1 MIFEGQ
7 ITKMITENIDP
18 IHYYLNLKND
28 FLDVNA
34 QLGKK
39 IKIYH
44 DHNECLG
51 CGLDKEIFRMGYCK
65 SCFFILP
72 QANES
77 IIRPELSTAHLGI
90 EQRDLE
96 WEKKFELQ
104 PHITYLAVS
113 SELKVGV
120 TRESQIPTR
129 WIDQGA
135 SSAIV
140 LAKTDNRYQAGMI
153 EVAIKKHVA
162 DKTNYQ
168 RMLKNEIPDVD
179 LIQQKDLFKI
189 YLPEEEAGFYQ
200 TDNSIYTFNYPVLH
214 YPKKV
219 NSLNLK
225 KQREYEGTLIGI
237 KGQYWI
243 FEDDTV
249 WNVRGHEGFYI
260 IFDIY

>member
-1 MIFEGQ
+1 MTFEGQ
-7 ITKMITENIDP
+7 LRKMITEYTNP

-34 QLGKK
+34 QIGKK

-44 DHNECLG
+44 DHNECIG

-65 SCFFILP
+65 NCFFTLP
-72 QANES
+72 QASES

-90 EQRDLE
+90 GQRNLE
-96 WEKKFELQ
+96 WEMQFELQ

-120 TRESQIPTR
+120 TRKTQIPTR

-135 SSAIV
+135 NSAII
-140 LAKTDNRYQAGMI
+140 LAQTENRYQAGMI
-153 EVAIKKHVA
+153 EVALKEHLS

-168 RMLKNEIPDVD
+168 KMLKNEIPVLD
-179 LIQQKDLFKI
+179 LIQQKDLYKI
-189 YLPEEEAGFYQ
+189 YIPDDESEFYVP
-200 TDNSIYTFNYPVLH
+200 DNFIYNFNYPVEK
-214 YPKKV
+214 YPDKIK
-219 NSLNLK
+219 SLNLRN
-225 KQREYEGTLIGI
+225 QREYEGVLTGI

-249 WNVRGHEGFYI
+249 WNVRGHEGLYVV
-260 IFDIY
+260 FDI

>member
-1 MIFEGQ
+1 MTFEGQ
-7 ITKMITENIDP
+7 LRKMITEYTNP

-34 QLGKK
+34 QIGKK

-44 DHNECLG
+44 DHNECIG

-65 SCFFILP
+65 NCFFTLP
-72 QANES
+72 QASES

-90 EQRDLE
+90 EQRNLE
-96 WEKKFELQ
+96 WEMQFELQ

-120 TRESQIPTR
+120 TRKTQIPTR

-135 SSAIV
+135 NSAII
-140 LAKTDNRYQAGMI
+140 LAQTENRYQAGMI
-153 EVAIKKHVA
+153 EVALKEHLS

-168 RMLKNEIPDVD
+168 KMLKNEIPVLD
-179 LIQQKDLFKI
+179 LIQQKDLYKI
-189 YLPEEEAGFYQ
+189 YIPDDESDFYVP
-200 TDNSIYTFNYPVLH
+200 DNFIYNFNYPVEK
-214 YPKKV
+214 YPDKIK
-219 NSLNLK
+219 SLNLRN
-225 KQREYEGTLIGI
+225 QREYEGVLTGI

-249 WNVRGHEGFYI
+249 WNVRGHEGFYVV
-260 IFDIY
+260 FDI

>member
-1 MIFEGQ
+1 MTFEGQ
-7 ITKMITENIDP
+7 LRKMISEYSDP
-18 IHYYLNLKND
+18 VHYYLDLKND

-34 QLGKK
+34 QIGKK
-39 IKIYH
+39 IRIFH
-44 DHNECLG
+44 HHNECLG

-65 SCFFILP
+65 NCFFTLP

-90 EQRDLE
+90 EQRNLE
-96 WEKKFELQ
+96 WEKEFELK

-140 LAKTDNRYQAGMI
+140 FAKTENRYQAGMI
-153 EVAIKKHVA
+153 EVALKEHLA

-168 RMLKNEIPDVD
+168 KMLKNEIPEID
-179 LIQQKDLFKI
+179 LVYEKDLYKI
-189 YLPEEEAGFYQ
+189 YIPEEESGFFVN
-200 TDNSIYTFNYPVLH
+200 DNKIYTINYPVSI
-214 YPKKV
+214 YPKKIK
-219 NSLNLK
+219 NLNLGRDK
-225 KQREYEGTLIGI
+225 EYVGILTGI

-249 WNVRGHEGFYI
+249 WNVRGHEGFYVI
-260 IFDIY
+260 IDI

>member
-1 MIFEGQ
+1 MTFEGQ
-7 ITKMITENIDP
+7 LRKMITEYTNP

-34 QLGKK
+34 QIGKK

-44 DHNECLG
+44 DHNECIG

-65 SCFFILP
+65 NCFFTLP
-72 QANES
+72 QASES

-90 EQRDLE
+90 GQRNLE
-96 WEKKFELQ
+96 WEMQFELQ

-120 TRESQIPTR
+120 TRKTQIPTR

-135 SSAIV
+135 NSAII
-140 LAKTDNRYQAGMI
+140 LAQTENRYQAGMI
-153 EVAIKKHVA
+153 EVALKEHLS

-168 RMLKNEIPDVD
+168 KMLKNEIPVLD
-179 LIQQKDLFKI
+179 LIQQKDLYKI
-189 YLPEEEAGFYQ
+189 YIPDDESEFYVP
-200 TDNSIYTFNYPVLH
+200 DNFIYNFNYPVEK
-214 YPKKV
+214 YPDKIK
-219 NSLNLK
+219 SLNLRN
-225 KQREYEGTLIGI
+225 QREYEGVLTGI

-249 WNVRGHEGFYI
+249 WNVRGHEGFYVV
-260 IFDIY
+260 FDI

>member
-1 MIFEGQ
+1 MTIEGQ
-7 ITKMITENIDP
+7 IRKMIVENSNP
-18 IHYYLNLKND
+18 VRYYMNLKNN
-28 FLDVNA
+28 FLDVNE
-34 QLGKK
+34 QIGKK
-39 IKIYH
+39 IHLFH
-44 DHNECLG
+44 DHNECMG

-65 SCFFILP
+65 NCFFTLP

-96 WEKKFELQ
+96 WEKKLELQ
-104 PHITYLAVS
+104 PHVTYLAVS

-120 TRESQIPTR
+120 TRFSQIPVR

-140 LAKTDNRYQAGMI
+140 LAKTENRYQAGMI
-153 EVAIKKHVA
+153 EVALKEHLA

-168 RMLKNEIPDVD
+168 RMLKNDVPDID
-179 LIQQKDLFKI
+179 LIERKEWCRNFLSED
-189 YLPEEEAGFYQ
+189 EAQFYSA
-200 TDNSIYTFNYPVLH
+200 DNSIYTFHYPVTNYPS
-214 YPKKV
+214 KIK
-219 NSLNLK
+219 SLNLF
-225 KQREYEGTLIGI
+225 KQKEYEGVLIGI

-249 WNVRGHEGFYI
+249 WNVRGHEGSYVR
-260 IFDIY
+260 FDI